1 MREESMDIKQV
12 RLTID
17 GKLAVVEEGSTIL
30 QAARTI
36 GIHIPTICYMETLS
50 PYGGCRICLVEI
62 VRGKG
67 HRPILDASCTH
78 QVREGMVV
86 DTQSPRVIRTR
97 KMLAELLVASAPNVK
112 IAQDIAA
119 RVGLTEVRFPMEDNR
134 CILCGL
140 CIRMCYEQMD
150 GKALGFA
157 GRGIHRRVEMP
168 FQTRPDTC
176 RLCRGC
182 DYVCPGVIVPC
193 MGVKDPGELC
203 GRCVR
208 LEELP
213 KCCPQGTF
221 GCFCEKNPL

>member
-1 MREESMDIKQV
+1 MKTKQI

-17 GKLAVVEEGSTIL
+17 GKAVIVDQGTTIL
-30 QAARTI
+30 QASRHV
-36 GIHIPTICYMETLS
+36 GIHIPTVCYMETLS
-50 PYGGCRICLVEI
+50 PYGGCRICIVEI
-62 VRGKG
+62 VTRKG
-67 HRPILDASCTH
+67 QMPFLDTSCSYE
-78 QVREGMVV
+78 VREGMIV

-119 RVGLTEVRFPMEDNR
+119 RMGLTRVRFPMENHQ

-150 GKALGFA
+150 GKALGFS
-157 GRGIHRRVEMP
+157 GRGIYRKVQMP
-168 FQTRPDTC
+168 FQNRPETC
-176 RLCRGC
+176 RLCGGC
-182 DYVCPGVIVPC
+182 DFVCPGVIVPC
-193 MGVKDPGELC
+193 EGAKDPGELC
-203 GRCVR
+203 ARCIR

-213 KCCPQGTF
+213 KCCSQGTF